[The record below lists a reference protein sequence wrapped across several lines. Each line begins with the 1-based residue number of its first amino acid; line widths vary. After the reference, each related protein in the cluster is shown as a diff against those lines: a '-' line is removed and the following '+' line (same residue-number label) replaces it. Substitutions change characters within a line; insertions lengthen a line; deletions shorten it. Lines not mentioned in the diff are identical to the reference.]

1 MVRKRSGRRNQNR
14 KDKANTSVVQLS
26 NIINSPKVFR
36 NRIRDVAAR
45 DLLKLG
51 KKHGTRGNSA
61 TNSNMRGNLVG
72 CTKYAQNPPET
83 APRLKIQL
91 IYEHICYSIN
101 GSISAQDT
109 CTLVIYPPQFDCPFW
124 RSNLDGTH

>member
-1 MVRKRSGRRNQNR
+1 MVRKRSGRKNENR

-51 KKHGTRGNSA
+51 KKHGTRGNSK
-61 TNSNMRGNLVG
+61 TNSNICRMCKSILIPGKNMKIRIRDKSVISTCNRCANIKKRGP
-72 CTKYAQNPPET
+72 TFHQE
-83 APRLKIQL
+83 LK
-91 IYEHICYSIN
+91 
-101 GSISAQDT
+101 
-109 CTLVIYPPQFDCPFW
+109 
-124 RSNLDGTH
+124 

>member
-1 MVRKRSGRRNQNR
+1 MVRKRSGRKNENR

-61 TNSNMRGNLVG
+61 TNSFFL
-72 CTKYAQNPPET
+72 E
-83 APRLKIQL
+83 
-91 IYEHICYSIN
+91 
-101 GSISAQDT
+101 
-109 CTLVIYPPQFDCPFW
+109 
-124 RSNLDGTH
+124 